1 MARPSTHDRWL
12 LVLVVLLGVLL
23 LDHLGP
29 RWVSRFDVLLGD
41 QLVARHAATRP
52 ADPDVVLVSI
62 DERSLSLLAEEF
74 GRWPWPRSAHAELA
88 EGLRAAGAAAVVF
101 DVLLTDPDLDHADA
115 DAWFVETV
123 RNDDRIYLPMVRLD
137 PAADAAGLE
146 LDAHGERI
154 GLTRTAAAL
163 PGARLALALPF
174 ADAAETG
181 RLGTINFLPDA
192 DGVGRRYW
200 VWMEEYGWRLPSLP
214 ARVASDLGWPISSD
228 PAVEI
233 NWRSG
238 DGVPTWS
245 FADVLGA
252 LRDDPASAATA
263 FAGKVL
269 VVGSDAAS
277 LGDVR
282 PTPLS
287 RATPGAEILVAAL
300 TTLKQG
306 DGLRRTG
313 SWFAAL
319 LSAALLMMLGYGAH
333 RGAGPA
339 RLAVALAAAAGIAL
353 VVAWLGIGRGWLL
366 PLAQPLFW
374 GAAFVLAMV
383 GAAWLEERQARV
395 HVQQTFG
402 RFVDPR
408 VVADLVRTGGVPA
421 LRGETREITV
431 LFSDIR
437 GFTSLSESRPPEEV
451 VALLNRYFTRQVEVV
466 FRHGGT
472 VDKFIGDCIMAFWG
486 APVQDSDHAAHAVA
500 AALEMARV
508 AAEFRDEL
516 PGTVFEVGIGLN
528 SGPATVG
535 LMGAPSKLDYTVIGD
550 TVNLASRIEGCTK
563 GVATILVSDA
573 TRAACG
579 GRFRFVEH
587 GSFKVKGRDAEVGL
601 HEPMGE

>member
-1 MARPSTHDRWL
+1 
-12 LVLVVLLGVLL
+12 
-23 LDHLGP
+23 
-29 RWVSRFDVLLGD
+29 
-41 QLVARHAATRP
+41 
-52 ADPDVVLVSI
+52 
-62 DERSLSLLAEEF
+62 
-74 GRWPWPRSAHAELA
+74 
-88 EGLRAAGAAAVVF
+88 
-101 DVLLTDPDLDHADA
+101 
-115 DAWFVETV
+115 
-123 RNDDRIYLPMVRLD
+123 
-137 PAADAAGLE
+137 
-146 LDAHGERI
+146 
-154 GLTRTAAAL
+154 
-163 PGARLALALPF
+163 
-174 ADAAETG
+174 
-181 RLGTINFLPDA
+181 
-192 DGVGRRYW
+192 
-200 VWMEEYGWRLPSLP
+200 MEEHGWRLPSLP
-214 ARVASDLGWPISSD
+214 ARVARDLGWPAN
-228 PAVEI
+228 PAATVEI

-238 DGVPTWS
+238 GGVPTRS

-252 LRDDPASAATA
+252 LRDDPAGAATS
-263 FAGKVL
+263 FSGKVI
-269 VVGSDAAS
+269 VIGSDAAS

-300 TTLKQG
+300 TTLKHG
-306 DGLRRTG
+306 DGLRRPG
-313 SWFAAL
+313 AWFAPL
-319 LSAALLMMLGYGAH
+319 LSAALLLMLSYGAH

-339 RLAVALAAAAGIAL
+339 RLGVALAVVASIAL
-353 VVAWLGIGRGWLL
+353 IAAWLGVGRGWLL
-366 PLAQPLFW
+366 PLAQPLLW
-374 GAAFVLAMV
+374 GAGFVLAMV

-486 APVQDSDHAAHAVA
+486 APVQDPDHAAHAVA

-587 GSFKVKGRDAEVGL
+587 GKFKVKGRDAEVGL
-601 HEPMGE
+601 HEPMGD